1 MKRVFIIHGWG
12 GYPKEGWFP
21 WLKKELE
28 MQNFLVE
35 IPSMPDSNEP
45 KIETWVDYL
54 KEVII
59 KPNEETFLVGH
70 SIGCQT
76 ILRYLE
82 SLNPEEKIGGAVFV
96 AGWFSLAI
104 YESDEEKRIAKPWIE
119 NPINFEKVRSHCKN
133 FSAIFSTNDP
143 FVSINDN
150 APIFREKLGI
160 EDIKIEKNK
169 GHFSGSDN
177 ITELS
182 VVLEEFLKMALEY
195 YA

>member
-12 GYPKEGWFP
+12 GYSGEGWFP

-28 MQNFLVE
+28 KQNFLVE

-59 KPNEETFLVGH
+59 KPDEETFLVGH

-82 SLNPEEKIGGAVFV
+82 TLNLKEKVGGAVFV
-96 AGWFSLAI
+96 AGWFSLVM

-119 NPINFEKVRSHCKN
+119 NPIDFEKVRSHCKN
-133 FSAIFSTNDP
+133 FSAIFSTDDP

-150 APIFREKLGI
+150 APIFRGRLGI
-160 EDIKIEKNK
+160 KI
-169 GHFSGSDN
+169 
-177 ITELS
+177 
-182 VVLEEFLKMALEY
+182 LK
-195 YA
+195 